1 MDDVNWADYWWS
13 KITGPRE
20 IVASAISALRSKKS
34 AIVVIPHD
42 LPWRHELRRTV
53 RNSLESISGLE
64 ELIVDP
70 PIDIE
75 DEGLTTVEPG
85 RFLLERYAL
94 RSDRANYRAGGRET
108 IQQYLL
114 RKEVMRNRLIWV
126 KGFGEHS
133 SEQWIEFCSD
143 WRTKNVSDGLFVVET
158 CKAPRSARSKRLE
171 IIRYDDVVGEYDI
184 QLFNS
189 LVLSDS
195 RISRLS
201 DSWKTYAAAITSRLC
216 GADAEIA
223 RKFVEVHDF
232 KKGDPLQ
239 TIGILAEEESFAKR
253 GSGSHVLALYRSD
266 NTSALRRRIWEGQI
280 EVLFPIIE
288 QWRLRIIDQYY
299 EQFEEQVEI
308 GLNQFGD
315 PVEKPSDIELGT
327 LHYLCVSNRVDMKSS
342 SAKRSVEV
350 LRECRNQL
358 AHRDLCS
365 AEQVAML
372 LDGAVQ

>member
-20 IVASAISALRSKKS
+20 IVASTINALRSKKS

-64 ELIVDP
+64 ELIVEP
-70 PIDIE
+70 PVDIE
-75 DEGLTTVEPG
+75 DEGLTAADPG

-94 RSDRANYRAGGRET
+94 RGDRANYREGGRET

-114 RKEVMRNRLIWV
+114 RKEVMRNRLVWI

-143 WRTKNVSDGLFVVET
+143 WKTKSVSDGLFVVET

-189 LVLSDS
+189 LVLSDG
-195 RISRLS
+195 RMG

-223 RKFVEVHDF
+223 RKFIEIHDF
-232 KKGDPLQ
+232 KNGDPLE
-239 TIGILAEEESFAKR
+239 TIGILAGEEGFAKR
-253 GSGSHVLALYRSD
+253 GSGTHVLALYRSGD
-266 NTSALRRRIWEGQI
+266 MSALRRRIWAGQI

-288 QWRLRIIDQYY
+288 QWRLRIIDHYS
-299 EQFEEQVEI
+299 EQFEEQISI
-308 GLNQFGD
+308 GLNQFGE
-315 PVEKPSDIELGT
+315 PVDKPSDIELGT
-327 LHYLCVSNRVDMKSS
+327 LHYLCVSNRVDMKSTGT
-342 SAKRSVEV
+342 AKSIEM
-350 LRECRNQL
+350 LRECRNLL
-358 AHRDLCS
+358 AHRDLCP
-365 AEQVAML
+365 AEQVAVL
-372 LDGAVQ
+372 LDGASK